1 LSNIFHK
8 VLILGLAL
16 LAAYALAAPA
26 LAQESREAQVRV
38 AHLSPD
44 APNVDV
50 YVKGEPAL
58 TDVPYTT
65 VS

>member
-1 LSNIFHK
+1 LRK
-8 VLILGLAL
+8 
-16 LAAYALAAPA
+16 
-26 LAQESREAQVRV
+26 RV
-38 AHLSPD
+38 ERLRCGWPHLSPD